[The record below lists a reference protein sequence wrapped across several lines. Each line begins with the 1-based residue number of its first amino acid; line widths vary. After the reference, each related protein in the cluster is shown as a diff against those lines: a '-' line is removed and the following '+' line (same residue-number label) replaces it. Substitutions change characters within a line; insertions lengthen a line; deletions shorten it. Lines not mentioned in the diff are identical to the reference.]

1 MSMQRDSESGD
12 WGRPV
17 VHWEIEALDPQRQR
31 AFYGALFNWNIADG
45 PIMYIPAGLGGPEP
59 GPNGH
64 TRRL

>member
-1 MSMQRDSESGD
+1 MQRDSESGD